1 MVSDA
6 DYMKILSLVT
16 LPLTTVE
23 VVQYVD
29 KFAGVGVDA
38 DRIRCHMPQ
47 SRKFQGKEKATSLF
61 ACLVLYIMRN
71 NFINVQKHQLGYDAC
86 AKLFGVSVSALRRV
100 FTGHVRKGGKAYHK
114 EKVKKA
120 EIESAKQAVKQEEKR
135 VKAAASTSDQQKD
148 EDDKIVCKYCDQI
161 RFHDCAMCSKQFE
174 LFTDLLVHQKTH
186 IKKKFVCYLCNQSCG
201 SPHQLSVHAKTHTF
215 SCQIC
220 PKSLP
225 SKQQLD
231 HHMGLAYGTPVQVF
245 QCSVCT
251 FICTEKTV
259 FHTHFNRDHRKFDC
273 NFCPQRFQL
282 QSQLDEHISK
292 EHPEMTMA
300 DTADT
305 AIVAPQV
312 ASPAP
317 QQPAPIPA
325 PTPAVPVP
333 APDPTT
339 EPSADTTADQAD
351 ITDMSTMSEPT
362 LDTTGTDTTEGG
374 RNPTSRSN
382 RICQACQMF
391 FEDNKLRM
399 AHIKIYYRDL
409 IVSCRFCRKVRFA
422 LTMDQHLNVSHA
434 ICSAYSKVFANHEL
448 LQAHHQKCKFSRPN
462 VTLTDTDITLDP
474 TPAASSTPCPR
485 GEEDPAP
492 PVQEKVTGSP
502 GRSSR
507 PHIWTFCKKG
517 FDKLPILNM
526 HKAQKHKF
534 KVELTSCPKCSK
546 TFSLLASM
554 QQHHESKHKLKEFH
568 CDIDDCDYF
577 SNTLEQLDHL
587 PIDMDIKVSD
597 LFTEE
602 RNTGTRDANHTMPK
616 VKIPDLGWKDY
627 LPAEINHLDYIA
639 IEQGKVEGLK
649 CSCIECDPVE
659 TNIVEVQT
667 VDTEQTPPPQ
677 EINSIWSQAFS
688 VCKNIFQI
696 PEEYRDLIY

>member
-1 MVSDA
+1 MANPAAGAASADVQDIGGQDALVQETLDAMYKHAIAKFRGAVHVKPIQAYKDLIKEIKEASTSFVTDLSNADEGEVFASIHNPTGLYFLTDVAFKQRIARERESVEHEYQHKWNEDVADLVDHLHHNAAETAHYLHNTHLILAMIKPMVSDA

-61 ACLVLYIMRN
+61 ACLVHYIMRN

-135 VKAAASTSDQQKD
+135 VKAAASTSDQPKD

-201 SPHQLSVHAKTHTF
+201 SPHQLLVHAKTHTF

-231 HHMGLAYGTPVQVF
+231 HHMGLAHGTPVQVF

-305 AIVAPQV
+305 AIVVPQV
-312 ASPAP
+312 APPAP

-374 RNPTSRSN
+374 R
-382 RICQACQMF
+382 
-391 FEDNKLRM
+391 K
-399 AHIKIYYRDL
+399 
-409 IVSCRFCRKVRFA
+409 
-422 LTMDQHLNVSHA
+422 
-434 ICSAYSKVFANHEL
+434 
-448 LQAHHQKCKFSRPN
+448 
-462 VTLTDTDITLDP
+462 
-474 TPAASSTPCPR
+474 
-485 GEEDPAP
+485 
-492 PVQEKVTGSP
+492 
-502 GRSSR
+502 
-507 PHIWTFCKKG
+507 PH
-517 FDKLPILNM
+517 
-526 HKAQKHKF
+526 
-534 KVELTSCPKCSK
+534 
-546 TFSLLASM
+546 
-554 QQHHESKHKLKEFH
+554 
-568 CDIDDCDYF
+568 
-577 SNTLEQLDHL
+577 
-587 PIDMDIKVSD
+587 
-597 LFTEE
+597 
-602 RNTGTRDANHTMPK
+602 
-616 VKIPDLGWKDY
+616 
-627 LPAEINHLDYIA
+627 
-639 IEQGKVEGLK
+639 
-649 CSCIECDPVE
+649 
-659 TNIVEVQT
+659 
-667 VDTEQTPPPQ
+667 
-677 EINSIWSQAFS
+677 
-688 VCKNIFQI
+688 
-696 PEEYRDLIY
+696 